1 VHQGINIAGVQFR
14 RAGKIYDFKYEELPL
29 NVGDHVVVDT
39 ERGPSLARVVMLKF
53 EAESDNSKRELKDI
67 LRRAGHKELEKKSK
81 LTTDEIVSFTKDKV
95 NTLKLDMTVLT
106 SEVQFG
112 GGKITIFFTSPGRVD
127 FRELVKELASGLKSR
142 VELKQ
147 VGARDEAKLIGGTGI
162 CGREFCCSSFLR
174 EFVPVSIK
182 MAKNQNLALNPNKVS
197 GGCGR
202 LLCCLTYEDD
212 TYSSL
217 KKKFPKK
224 GTKVYVAE
232 IGGYCTI
239 IKNDLLNEEV
249 VVENERGQVE
259 TYALEDIEVLN
270 KKEGRVEE
278 KTSDWGDDLDL
289 DALEKFANQSKKQNK
304 NFKNKNNDRS
314 NESNSKRSD
323 NRNDESSNQESLDTR
338 KPKQEKNRN
347 RYNKRHKNKNTQQ
360 KSGKSYNSKQ
370 KSAKQKK
377 KPEGNKSGD

>member
-1 VHQGINIAGVQFR
+1 
-14 RAGKIYDFKYEELPL
+14 
-29 NVGDHVVVDT
+29 
-39 ERGPSLARVVMLKF
+39 M
-53 EAESDNSKRELKDI
+53 
-67 LRRAGHKELEKKSK
+67 
-81 LTTDEIVSFTKDKV
+81 
-95 NTLKLDMTVLT
+95 
-106 SEVQFG
+106 
-112 GGKITIFFTSPGRVD
+112 
-127 FRELVKELASGLKSR
+127 
-142 VELKQ
+142 
-147 VGARDEAKLIGGTGI
+147 
-162 CGREFCCSSFLR
+162 
-174 EFVPVSIK
+174 
-182 MAKNQNLALNPNKVS
+182 
-197 GGCGR
+197 
-202 LLCCLTYEDD
+202 
-212 TYSSL
+212 
-217 KKKFPKK
+217 
-224 GTKVYVAE
+224 AE

-239 IKNDLLNEEV
+239 VKNDLLNEEV

-289 DALEKFANQSKKQNK
+289 DALEKFANESKKQNK

-323 NRNDESSNQESLDTR
+323 NRNDESSNQDSLDTR

-377 KPEGNKSGD
+377 NLKEINLEINEA